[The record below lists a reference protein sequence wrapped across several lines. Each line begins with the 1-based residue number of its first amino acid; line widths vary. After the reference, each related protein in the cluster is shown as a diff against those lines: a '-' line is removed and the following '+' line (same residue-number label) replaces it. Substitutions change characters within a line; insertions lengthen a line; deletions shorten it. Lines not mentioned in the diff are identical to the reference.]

1 MDLYLVLLKAFL
13 STSIWDK
20 YNAYLDQQFLKEN
33 HPELWR
39 LYNCLPELHKAQDQT
54 KTYTGDDLWLV
65 FKTSYPQSKDEL
77 YTPIMDQL
85 SSIEFDIEKVKDY
98 LESLRKRKIASELAL
113 TALAVAEG
121 TKGWEDLEEQIAS
134 VQAGLD
140 EPLIEDSPFVEDDI
154 DELIEQTHGI
164 EGLRWRLGSLNR
176 NLGSLRQGDFG
187 FVFARPESGKTTFL
201 ASEVTHMAGQTD
213 RPIIWFNNEEQS
225 RKVLL
230 RCYQAFLGINNV
242 DVERRL
248 PEHKN
253 RWNSEIGKRIR
264 VIKDPTISKR
274 TVEELC
280 RELRPALIIFD
291 QIDKIKGFDADRND
305 LELKA
310 IYVWAREI
318 AKEFAPVIAVCQAG
332 NSGEGKRWLTM
343 GDVDNSKTG
352 KQGEADWILGI
363 GKVFD
368 DALQDVR
375 YLHLSKNKLLGD
387 HDADESMRHG
397 KWECRIRPEIARYE
411 DF

>member
-1 MDLYLVLLKAFL
+1 MNLYLVLCKAFL
-13 STSIWDK
+13 NTQLWNK

-39 LYNCLPELHKAQDQT
+39 IYNCFETLHRDEEDS
-54 KTYTGDDLWLV
+54 KTFTTEDLFLT
-65 FKTSYPQSKDEL
+65 FKSNYPQSKDEL
-77 YTPIMDQL
+77 YQPIFHQL
-85 SSIEFDIEKVKDY
+85 NEVQFDLGKVSEY
-98 LESLRKRKIASELAL
+98 LETIRKRKVANELAL

-121 TKGWEDLEEQIAS
+121 SKGWEDLKEQIALS
-134 VQAGLD
+134 LTTED
-140 EPLIEDSPFVEDDI
+140 EPAIEDSPFVEDDI
-154 DELIEQTHGI
+154 DELIEQTHNI

-176 NLGSLRQGDFG
+176 NLGSLRKGDFG
-187 FVFARPESGKTTFL
+187 FLFARPESGKTTFL
-201 ASEVTHMAGQTD
+201 ASEVTHMASQTD

-225 RKVLL
+225 GKVLL
-230 RCYQAFLGINNV
+230 RCYQAFHGIDNV
-242 DVERRL
+242 TVQRRL
-248 PEHKN
+248 PEHKES
-253 RWNSEIGKRIR
+253 WNQKINKRIR
-264 VIKDPTISKR
+264 IIKDPTISKR

-387 HDADESMRHG
+387 HDADEAMRHG
-397 KWECRIRPEIARYE
+397 KWECKIRPELARYE